1 MQTPIRVITLAT
13 LLALCATTV
22 GTAQKPQVRK
32 GFWIA
37 FGFGYGSANLSCDAA
52 LCSGGSEGGG
62 TGHIRLGGT
71 LNEQL
76 LLGGDITAW
85 TKEES
90 GNTASIGNVSFIAQY
105 YPMKQGG
112 LFVKGGAGFST
123 IMLEGGGNTADGE
136 SFGLSAGVGYDIRV
150 GRNISI
156 TPIADFL
163 FGGSRDLQ
171 VDGVTQ
177 IGGVSTTMFTVG
189 LGVTFH

>member
-1 MQTPIRVITLAT
+1 MPTPIRVITLAT
-13 LLALCATTV
+13 VLALCAATV
-22 GTAQKPQVRK
+22 GAAQKPQIRK

-37 FGFGYGSANLSCDAA
+37 FGFGWGSADVTCDG
-52 LCSGGSEGGG
+52 CTGSREGGG

-71 LNEQL
+71 LNQKL

-85 TKEES
+85 TKEE
-90 GNTASIGNVSFIAQY
+90 GGTTASVGNVSFIAQY
-105 YPMKQGG
+105 YPMEQGG
-112 LFVKGGAGFST
+112 LFLKGGAGFSS
-123 IMLEGGGNTADGE
+123 IMLENGGNTASGE
-136 SFGLSAGVGYDIRV
+136 SFGLSAGIGYDIRV

-171 VDGVTQ
+171 YSGATVASGIGVN
-177 IGGVSTTMFTVG
+177 VFTVG

>member
-1 MQTPIRVITLAT
+1 MQTATRVITLT
-13 LLALCATTV
+13 TILALCAATV
-22 GTAQKPQVRK
+22 ATAQRPQTRK

-37 FGFGYGSANLSCDAA
+37 FGLGWGSADLTCDG
-52 LCSGGSEGGG
+52 CTGSREGGG
-62 TGHIRLGGT
+62 VAHVRLGGT
-71 LNEQL
+71 LNQKL

-85 TKEES
+85 GKEEGGS
-90 GNTASIGNVSFIAQY
+90 TASMGNVSFIAQY
-105 YPMKQGG
+105 YPMEQGG
-112 LFVKGGAGFST
+112 LFLKGGAGFSSLM
-123 IMLEGGGNTADGE
+123 IESGGNTASGE

-171 VDGVTQ
+171 YAGTTVASG
-177 IGGVSTTMFTVG
+177 IGMNVFTVG

>member
-13 LLALCATTV
+13 TLALCAATV
-22 GTAQKPQVRK
+22 GTAQKPQIRK

-37 FGFGYGSANLSCDAA
+37 FGLGWGSADLTCDG
-52 LCSGGSEGGG
+52 CTSSRQGGG
-62 TGHIRLGGT
+62 VGHIRLGGT
-71 LNEQL
+71 LNQKV
-76 LLGGDITAW
+76 LLGGDVTGW

-90 GNTASIGNVSFIAQY
+90 GTTASVGNASFIVQY
-105 YPMKQGG
+105 YPMEQGG
-112 LFVKGGAGFST
+112 LFLKGGAGFSG
-123 IMLEGGGNTADGE
+123 IVFSGGGAEASGE

-171 VDGVTQ
+171 YSGATVVSGV
-177 IGGVSTTMFTVG
+177 GMNVFTVG
-189 LGVTFH
+189 LGITFH

>member
-1 MQTPIRVITLAT
+1 MQTPIRVITFT
-13 LLALCATTV
+13 TILALCGANV
-22 GTAQKPQVRK
+22 GAAQKPQIRK

-37 FGFGYGSANLSCDAA
+37 FGFGYGSANLSCDSL

-76 LLGGDITAW
+76 LLGGDISGWA
-85 TKEES
+85 KEES
-90 GNTASIGNVSFIAQY
+90 GATQAVGNVSFIAQY
-105 YPMKQGG
+105 YPMKQSG
-112 LFVKGGAGFST
+112 LFLKGGAGFSS
-123 IMLEGGGNTADGE
+123 IMLEGGGRTADGE

-177 IGGVSTTMFTVG
+177 TAGVSTTTLSVG

>member
-22 GTAQKPQVRK
+22 GTAQRPQTRR

-37 FGFGYGSANLSCDAA
+37 FGLGWGSADLTCDG
-52 LCSGGSEGGG
+52 CTGSREGGG
-62 TGHIRLGGT
+62 VGHIRLGGT
-71 LNEQL
+71 LNQKV
-76 LLGGDITAW
+76 LLGGDVTGW
-85 TKEES
+85 TKEEN
-90 GNTASIGNVSFIAQY
+90 GATAAVGNVSFIVQY
-105 YPMKQGG
+105 YPMEQGG
-112 LFVKGGAGFST
+112 LFVKGGAGFSS
-123 IMLEGGGNTADGE
+123 IMFESAGNNASGE

-163 FGGSRDLQ
+163 FGGSRDIQ
-171 VDGVTQ
+171 YSGTTIAPGV
-177 IGGVSTTMFTVG
+177 GMNVFTVG

>member
-13 LLALCATTV
+13 TLALCAATV
-22 GTAQKPQVRK
+22 GTAQKPQIRK

-37 FGFGYGSANLSCDAA
+37 FGPGWGSADLACDG
-52 LCSGGSEGGG
+52 CTGPREGGG
-62 TGHIRLGGT
+62 SFHIRLGGT
-71 LNEQL
+71 LNQKL

-85 TKEES
+85 AKEQN
-90 GNTASIGNVSFIAQY
+90 GATASVGNVSFIAQY
-105 YPMKQGG
+105 YPMELGG
-112 LFVKGGAGFST
+112 LFVKGGAGFSS
-123 IMLEGGGNTADGE
+123 IMFESGGNTVSGE

-171 VDGVTQ
+171 YSGATVVS
-177 IGGVSTTMFTVG
+177 GVSMNVLTVG